1 MISTPPPGANG
12 TIILMALSGNAACAG
27 SGANDSIVK
36 IRIEMGANPNF
47 NLAADARMMLAP
59 ASWI

>member
-12 TIILMALSGNAACAG
+12 TINLMGLSGNAACAG

-36 IRIEMGANPNF
+36 IRNEMGANPNF
-47 NLAADARMMLAP
+47 NLAADEAK
-59 ASWI
+59 

>member
-1 MISTPPPGANG
+1 
-12 TIILMALSGNAACAG
+12 MALSGNAACAG
-27 SGANDSIVK
+27 SGANDSNVK
-36 IRIEMGANPNF
+36 IRNEMGPNPNF